1 MLHRAKAYP
10 PMRWQI
16 WEQFLCIQ
24 KMAARIHHICST
36 HTSIR
41 YVLLAIQISF
51 VRLIR
56 LQGVEQG
63 NSREGWSQ
71 VETHLSKLDNKRI
84 RSIKEDMDTLLV
96 FVRDSDKRRYSGCS
110 FWHSTSRQGYFPQ
123 CLLPL
128 TSNRTKAYNKIP
140 MYYPPNSFSISLNQF
155 TTSASLSKATL
166 SIRLNPS

>member
-1 MLHRAKAYP
+1 
-10 PMRWQI
+10 
-16 WEQFLCIQ
+16 
-24 KMAARIHHICST
+24 MAARIHHICST

-110 FWHSTSRQGYFPQ
+110 F
-123 CLLPL
+123 
-128 TSNRTKAYNKIP
+128 
-140 MYYPPNSFSISLNQF
+140 
-155 TTSASLSKATL
+155 
-166 SIRLNPS
+166 